1 VLWAARVVKMGYRWK
16 VVKCNKTR
24 FSEDLWIDSS
34 SLAIQH
40 WELYCIVNEQN
51 KSIADMWDGMNLKCT
66 FHRCVDRRLLLM
78 WEELV
83 GLVSTIEFTKEEE
96 AFMWQFQSSAV
107 YSSQSL
113 YVVINFRG
121 VKPIYLPT
129 VWKIV
134 VPQESTSSCG
144 YFPRTNC

>member
-1 VLWAARVVKMGYRWK
+1 
-16 VVKCNKTR
+16 
-24 FSEDLWIDSS
+24 
-34 SLAIQH
+34 
-40 WELYCIVNEQN
+40 
-51 KSIADMWDGMNLKCT
+51 
-66 FHRCVDRRLLLM
+66 M

-83 GLVSTIEFTKEEE
+83 GLVSTIEFTKEVE

-121 VKPIYLPT
+121 VKHVYLPT